1 MVFSF
6 TILFIFLATGEIIST
21 VLGLNIPGSVI
32 GMLLLAAGL
41 CSGYIKE
48 EWVRPAGRLL
58 IDNMALLFVP
68 PGVGLILYLT
78 FFKDNFIVLTAA
90 LVISTLVTMAATGF
104 VQQILEKRKDH
115 K

>member
-1 MVFSF
+1 MVLSF
-6 TILFIFLATGEIIST
+6 TIIFIFLSIGEITSA

-41 CSGYIKE
+41 CAGYIKE
-48 EWVRPAGRLL
+48 EWIRPAGRLL

-68 PGVGLILYLT
+68 PGVGLILHLT
-78 FFKDNFIVLTAA
+78 FFKDNFIALSAA
-90 LVISTLVTMAATGF
+90 LVISTLVTMAVTGF
-104 VQQILEKRKDH
+104 VQQILEKRKNH